1 MDHRNAPKPI
11 ANYVICQQYDD
22 TLYFSGAVPSLNG
35 EITVKGKLGKELTVE
50 QGYQA
55 ARECGLN
62 LLAALKD
69 AVGDYENVAQVL
81 KLTGFVSCTEDF
93 FQQPA
98 VINGASDVLVE
109 VLGDKGRHA
118 RSAVGVI
125 ALPNNVPVEV
135 EMIVK
140 RR

>member
-1 MDHRNAPKPI
+1 MEHRNAPKPI
-11 ANYVICQQYDD
+11 ANYVICQQYGD

-62 LLAALKD
+62 LLAALKH

-81 KLTGFVSCTEDF
+81 KVTGFVSCAEDF
-93 FQQPA
+93 YQQPA